1 LSWNTRRELDELCQ
15 KARGET
21 HVCWEEEGH
30 KYSTTFLSSTPS
42 STTTARQNIKSQL
55 PDHSFHPLFKPQ
67 TTPQQEAKMVSSKLL
82 FIAFA
87 IILTSATAAP
97 AEKRGDSSNGYS
109 K

>member
-15 KARGET
+15 EARGET

-42 STTTARQNIKSQL
+42 STITARQNINSQL
-55 PDHSFHPLFKPQ
+55 PDHSFHLLFISR
-67 TTPQQEAKMVSSKLL
+67 TRPQQQAKMVSSKLL

-87 IILTSATAAP
+87 SILTSATAAP